1 MLTEILETYA
11 YRNLD
16 DLDAFKGRNSTTE
29 VLAKEIHDR
38 YAAGIRAGRLD
49 GDADKA
55 IVSLSVVLRENPD
68 AWAGYDAPLNG

>member
-1 MLTEILETYA
+1 MI
-11 YRNLD
+11 D
-16 DLDAFKGRNSTTE
+16 MPPAF
-29 VLAKEIHDR
+29 
-38 YAAGIRAGRLD
+38 RAGRLD